1 LEEYE
6 IQIEI
11 KNKKMG
17 NLIKKLDSL
26 GVNMINYE
34 EVEDENMEGG
44 QENMYIKELKIFF
57 DEKDDNLFYQ
67 EKINDIEDLRKELK
81 LINK

>member
-44 QENMYIKELKIFF
+44 QENMYIKELKNFF